1 VAAPAPQPAG
11 QSWHGNGGHGHGDR
25 DDRGDRHND
34 RDRRDDRGRS
44 DRGRYEYDRRV
55 DRGRPGNGNRFYG
68 MHDRGRHEGWYH
80 RGGRMP
86 VEYRVTRY
94 YVPDYRVYHLRQPP
108 RGYRWVRSDNG
119 DFLMVAIAT
128 GIIANII
135 LAGNCWVA
143 DRRPV
148 AYALPG
154 ALFLS
159 PATPAARGKPGSSPR
174 RVATAHNSRM

>member
-1 VAAPAPQPAG
+1 MKRFLIVLSAGLAFAAANLVAAPAPQPAG

-44 DRGRYEYDRRV
+44 DRGRYEYDRRD
-55 DRGRPGNGNRFYG
+55 DRGRHGNGNRFYG

-135 LAGNCWVA
+135 LAGN
-143 DRRPV
+143 
-148 AYALPG
+148 
-154 ALFLS
+154 
-159 PATPAARGKPGSSPR
+159 
-174 RVATAHNSRM
+174 